1 MTPPT
6 STPPPPGWRGH
17 AAAAFV
23 TFHLACVILYAL
35 PRPPA
40 LDDEV
45 LENKEVAAELDH
57 SFSALHRVVPWRAT
71 PRQMRD
77 DVLGFVRG
85 YVAVTD
91 RIRGIILPYLDTVGS
106 TQSWHMFGGTP
117 PRFPLVFVVEV
128 EPEGEGR
135 FVPFQD
141 LNWGTADSRALNFRH
156 RKVQELLVRDD
167 SGMADYAAYWAR
179 RWDERHPDRPAR
191 RVRLSFLRLT
201 TPGPAEVR
209 RGQTGRHPEPE
220 PKPFVWERR
229 P

>member
-1 MTPPT
+1 
-6 STPPPPGWRGH
+6 PPPPGWRGH

-57 SFSALHRVVPWRAT
+57 SFSALHRVLPWRAT
-71 PRQMRD
+71 PRQVRD
-77 DVLGFVRG
+77 DVLEFVRG
-85 YVAVTD
+85 HVAGTA
-91 RIRGIILPYLDTVGS
+91 RIRGVLPPSPDTGGS

-128 EPEGEGR
+128 WPAGERR

-167 SGMADYAAYWAR
+167 SGMAAWGAHWAR
-179 RWDERHPDRPAR
+179 RRDEAHPGPPAR
-191 RVRLSFLRLT
+191 AGRLR
-201 TPGPAEVR
+201 
-209 RGQTGRHPEPE
+209 
-220 PKPFVWERR
+220 
-229 P
+229 